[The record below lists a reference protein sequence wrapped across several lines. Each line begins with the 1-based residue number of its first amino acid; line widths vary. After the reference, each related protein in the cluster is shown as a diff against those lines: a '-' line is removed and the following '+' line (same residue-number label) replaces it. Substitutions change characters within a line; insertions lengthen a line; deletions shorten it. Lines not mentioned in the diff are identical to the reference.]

1 VGGSQPTNPLR
12 RRPVPIQGTNIKLDT
27 PEAIEAWIEERK
39 RRWPTTARVAE
50 KKRKVEEA
58 IASGGLLPEHLMSGG
73 MKRPRLP
80 FNAEATTGRGRGGGR
95 GDRGRGRGRGR
106 GGRGGRAW
114 RGAPARAQL
123 PARPPPTEPRRD
135 VQATAN
141 NADSGSDSDAPEV
154 LSAKR
159 PTGIEAY
166 GSSSSDVEHEHER
179 PQSAAA
185 DPPLARV
192 PSQTDPCPSGASAG
206 ASPVHPPTVPSASAR
221 PTDVPRKAPPQPKKP
236 PRNPFAARTSLLR
249 SVSERI
255 SCPL

>member
-106 GGRGGRAW
+106 GGRTACAVRLLEPNCLLALP
-114 RGAPARAQL
+114 RRSPDETCRPQRITQIRAQIAMRLRCCRQSDRPVSRHMDPRL
-123 PARPPPTEPRRD
+123 PMSSMSTSDPRAPPPTRRSHGYRHKRTLVLAVPQLVFHLCIPRRF
-135 VQATAN
+135 QAQA
-141 NADSGSDSDAPEV
+141 
-154 LSAKR
+154 
-159 PTGIEAY
+159 
-166 GSSSSDVEHEHER
+166 H
-179 PQSAAA
+179 
-185 DPPLARV
+185 
-192 PSQTDPCPSGASAG
+192 
-206 ASPVHPPTVPSASAR
+206 
-221 PTDVPRKAPPQPKKP
+221 VPRTFPEKLPLNPKS
-236 PRNPFAARTSLLR
+236 RLGIR
-249 SVSERI
+249 SRRGHLYFVV
-255 SCPL
+255 